1 MQGGGEVTLREC
13 RRPWMADAKRTWV
26 WQSDDEAELHA
37 IATRQQS
44 EIAGRTRLRVLVAVL
59 GE

>member
-1 MQGGGEVTLREC
+1 
-13 RRPWMADAKRTWV
+13 MADAKCTWV

-44 EIAGRTRLRVLVAVL
+44 AIAGRTRLRVLVAVL
-59 GE
+59 GD